1 MGSFLFFISMNC
13 CLMPSSPPLCWL
25 EELNSPPTVLSCSY
39 WKELADASMLGGP
52 MPKDFPI
59 GISSSER
66 GFILCLFSP

>member
-13 CLMPSSPPLCWL
+13 CLMPSSPPLCLL
-25 EELNSPPTVLSCSY
+25 EELTSPLIILSCSC
-39 WKELADASMLGGP
+39 WKELAEASRFGGP
-52 MPKDFPI
+52 MPNDCPI